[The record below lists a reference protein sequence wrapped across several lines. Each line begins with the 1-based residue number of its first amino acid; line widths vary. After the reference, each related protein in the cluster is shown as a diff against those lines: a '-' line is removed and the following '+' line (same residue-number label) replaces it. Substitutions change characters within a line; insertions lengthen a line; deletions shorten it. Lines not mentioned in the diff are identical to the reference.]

1 MSGPISQA
9 YRNLLRKPQSINKT
23 QNKSDKATQHV
34 RKVDFGDAAF
44 AEDPKKLE
52 STEDRDIPVKET
64 IQSTKSYLRKVVSL
78 HYHDDPKMHDLI
90 DQVAKTSEQLL
101 EAINEGDDDKIKSI
115 EHYNDYLE
123 IVVESDGSRPSLLTF
138 NNVPQFTDATGEWK
152 KIINGLGG
160 NLVDAISAIGRINLY
175 GEHAGTGCL
184 IGENLIMTNH
194 HVLEGISKR
203 DLTTGNRILKKEVTI
218 DFGSE
223 YRNDFNLEMKISKIA
238 FCCEYDFNDQPN
250 HKELDLVLLEL
261 LNDGIEGPK
270 PIGLDLNKHWAAVE
284 NLAIFVVGYPGEPDD
299 MPFDSIATV
308 FKKHVFGCK
317 RVAPGR
323 IMSISQPFQWTTCH
337 DASTYKG
344 NSGSPVILVDS
355 AHTVAGL
362 HYGGSTK
369 ATPPQN
375 WAHIIGRTTECLD
388 EISKTSLG
396 EILQKYNVK
405 TYT

>member
-1 MSGPISQA
+1 MPGPISQA
-9 YRNLLRKPQSINKT
+9 YRNLLRKTSTVAPNQSSTNEIIRFT
-23 QNKSDKATQHV
+23 
-34 RKVDFGDAAF
+34 RKVDFGDTAF
-44 AEDPKKLE
+44 AEDSKKLE
-52 STEDRDIPVKET
+52 STDDHTIPVKET
-64 IQSTKSYLRKVVSL
+64 IQNTKSYLRKVVSL
-78 HYHDDPKMHDLI
+78 HYHNDPEMHQLI

-101 EAINEGDDDKIKSI
+101 EAINEGDDEKIESV

-123 IVVESDGSRPSLLTF
+123 IVIESDGSRPSLLTL
-138 NNVPQFTDATGEWK
+138 NNVPQFTDGTDEWK

-184 IGENLIMTNH
+184 IGKNLIMTNH
-194 HVLEGISKR
+194 HVLEDISKR
-203 DLTTGNRILKKEVTI
+203 DLHTGNRILKKEVTI

-223 YRNDFNLEMKISKIA
+223 YRNEFHLEKKISKIA
-238 FCCEYDFNDQPN
+238 FCCEYDFKNNPN

-261 LNDGIEGPK
+261 ADDGIEGPK
-270 PIGLDLNKHWAAVE
+270 PIGLDLNKDWAAVE
-284 NLAIFVVGYPGEPDD
+284 NLAIFVVGYPGEPKD
-299 MPFDSIATV
+299 MPFESIAIV

-323 IMSISQPFQWTTCH
+323 IMSINKPFQWTTCH
-337 DASTYKG
+337 DASTYHG
-344 NSGSPVILVDS
+344 NSGSPVILIDS
-355 AHTVAGL
+355 ANTVAGL

-369 ATPPQN
+369 TTPPQN
-375 WAHIIGRTTECLD
+375 WAHIIGRTTECID
-388 EISKTSLG
+388 EVSKKSLQ